1 MQWDVGLGRAVAHTL
16 MVSGGAA
23 LLATFCAMVLSYGIY
38 FARIPLGRLCAG
50 WVSSMLLIPV
60 YVQATAWSAGF
71 GIQGWLRLSQVD
83 AAKYP
88 WWGVASA
95 VWIHAVAALPAC
107 FLILAHGWHRVR
119 DGTYEQ
125 AWSEFGPSYVATRI
139 VPVRLAP
146 WLIVASL
153 WTVCMVQ
160 NDMVVTNLF
169 QVPTLCES
177 VYQQV
182 QFGKLRTGPIV
193 SACLIAILCGLS
205 VIAIVHRRMQRS
217 IPSRTGNVSTVARE
231 NWEPVLS
238 RRSDAVW
245 LLSILVWSIVALTVI
260 LPWLGMVIRIGI
272 ESRMIEGQTVRAWNV
287 NAFLSSVLHI
297 QDYGIEIGW
306 SCQLVF
312 WTSLLA
318 MVMALMLISWLPYRI
333 ASAWVAGWMV
343 FLLALPGPI
352 VNLCVSWLFNSAMPQ
367 SLQFLGDQ
375 TLLGP
380 ILALQTRCLP
390 VAYGILWLAR
400 SRFEDQHEALL
411 SIDRSLPVWLRIWV
425 WLRYARVAIMAAA
438 LACCMIAFGDL
449 ASYLLVQPPGVTTVA
464 MRMFD
469 LLHYGIRNREASLA
483 LLLSSIAV
491 LPSWWLARCIER

>member
-16 MVSGGAA
+16 IISGGAA
-23 LLATFCAMVLSYGIY
+23 LLATVFAAILSYGIY

-50 WVSSMLLIPV
+50 WISSMLLIPV

-88 WWGVASA
+88 WWGIASV

-119 DGTYEQ
+119 DGTFEQ
-125 AWSEFGPSYVATRI
+125 AWSELGPGYVATRI
-139 VPVRLAP
+139 IPVKLAP
-146 WLIVASL
+146 WLLGGFL
-153 WTVCMVQ
+153 WTFCMVQ

-182 QFGKLRTGPIV
+182 QFGKLRWGPIAA
-193 SACLIAILCGLS
+193 ACLIAVVSGLAVALLVS
-205 VIAIVHRRMQRS
+205 HSQRTSRSAASASKANWDPVFTTQEGAAWIV
-217 IPSRTGNVSTVARE
+217 
-231 NWEPVLS
+231 
-238 RRSDAVW
+238 
-245 LLSILVWSIVALTVI
+245 SILVWSIAVFTVA
-260 LPWLGMVIRIGI
+260 LPWLGMMIRIGT
-272 ESRMIEGQTVRAWNV
+272 ESRMIDGQALRGWSV
-287 NAFLSSVLHI
+287 NAFLSSLLHV
-297 QDYGIEIGW
+297 QDYRIEIGW
-306 SCQLVF
+306 SCELVL
-312 WTSLLA
+312 WTTALSMVLA
-318 MVMALMLISWLPYRI
+318 LGLIAWIPLRGG
-333 ASAWVAGWMV
+333 AAWVLGTMV

-352 VNLCVSWLFNSAMPQ
+352 VNLSVSWLFNTAMSQ

-390 VAYGILWLAR
+390 VVYGILWLAR
-400 SRFEDQHEALL
+400 NRFEGQHDPLL
-411 SIDRSLPVWLRIWV
+411 SMDRSLPTWLRVWV
-425 WLRYARVAIMAAA
+425 WIRYARVAILVSA
-438 LACCMIAFGDL
+438 LACGMIAFGDL

-464 MRMFD
+464 MRMFE

-483 LLLSSIAV
+483 LLISAIAV
-491 LPSWWLARCIER
+491 LPSWWLARRIDQ

>member
-16 MVSGGAA
+16 VVSGGAA
-23 LLATFCAMVLSYGIY
+23 LLATVLAVILSYGIY

-50 WVSSMLLIPV
+50 WISSMLLIPV

-71 GIQGWLRLSQVD
+71 GIQGWFRLSQVD

-88 WWGVASA
+88 SWGIASA

-125 AWSEFGPSYVATRI
+125 AWSELGPSYVATRI

-146 WLIVASL
+146 WLMGAFL

-182 QFGKLRTGPIV
+182 QFGKLRWGPIGT
-193 SACLIAILCGLS
+193 ACLIALISGLFVALMVSRSQRTARSLNS
-205 VIAIVHRRMQRS
+205 VSNAS
-217 IPSRTGNVSTVARE
+217 
-231 NWEPVLS
+231 WDPVLTT
-238 RRSDAVW
+238 RKGATW
-245 LLSILVWSIVALTVI
+245 IMSILVWGIAALTVA

-272 ESRMIEGQTVRAWNV
+272 ESRMVDGQTVRAWNV
-287 NAFLSSVLHI
+287 NAFLSSLLHV

-306 SCQLVF
+306 SCQLAF
-312 WTSLLA
+312 WTTLLA
-318 MVMALMLISWLPYRI
+318 MGLALVLISGIPFRSG
-333 ASAWVAGWMV
+333 SAWVAGWMV

-352 VNLCVSWLFNSAMPQ
+352 VNLCVSWFFNSAMPE

-400 SRFEDQHEALL
+400 SRFEDQHETLL
-411 SIDRSLPVWLRIWV
+411 SVDRSLPMWLRIWI
-425 WLRYARVAIMAAA
+425 WLCYARVAILVSA
-438 LACCMIAFGDL
+438 LGCGMIAFGDL

-464 MRMFD
+464 MRMFE

-483 LLLSSIAV
+483 LLLSAFAL
-491 LPSWWLARCIER
+491 LPSWWLARRIDR